1 MTTKRLVAL
10 ILATLM
16 MAFGILWVARA
27 NQFIRALHEADLS
40 QVEETTL
47 PGASVIAYMAVTMT
61 ASFAGVVGALFFLV
75 ASVLLAALIYKLRGH
90 LRLIP
95 TGILV
100 LGWIIIFLI

>member
-16 MAFGILWVARA
+16 MAFGILWIARA
-27 NQFIRALHEADLS
+27 NQFNRALQEADLS

-47 PGASVIAYMAVTMT
+47 PGASVIAYMAVAMT

-75 ASVLLAALIYKLRGH
+75 ASVLLAALIYKLTGKY
-90 LRLIP
+90 RLIP
-95 TGILV
+95 VGLLLI
-100 LGWIIIFLI
+100 GWIVIFLV

>member
-27 NQFIRALHEADLS
+27 NQFNRALHEADLS

-47 PGASVIAYMAVTMT
+47 PGASVIAYMAVAMT

-95 TGILV
+95 TGILI
-100 LGWIIIFLI
+100 LGWIIIFLV

>member
-1 MTTKRLVAL
+1 MTVKRLTAL

-27 NQFIRALHEADLS
+27 NRANRALLEVDLS

-47 PGASVIAYMAVTMT
+47 PGASLIAYMVVAMTSSVTG
-61 ASFAGVVGALFFLV
+61 FVGVLFFLV
-75 ASVLLAALIYKLRGH
+75 ASLLLAALIYKLRGR

-95 TGILV
+95 TGILL
-100 LGWIIIFLI
+100 LGWIVIFFV

>member
-1 MTTKRLVAL
+1 MTAKRLVAL

-27 NQFIRALHEADLS
+27 NQFNRALHEADLS

-47 PGASVIAYMAVTMT
+47 PGASVIAYMAVAMT

-95 TGILV
+95 TGILI
-100 LGWIIIFLI
+100 LGWIIIFLV